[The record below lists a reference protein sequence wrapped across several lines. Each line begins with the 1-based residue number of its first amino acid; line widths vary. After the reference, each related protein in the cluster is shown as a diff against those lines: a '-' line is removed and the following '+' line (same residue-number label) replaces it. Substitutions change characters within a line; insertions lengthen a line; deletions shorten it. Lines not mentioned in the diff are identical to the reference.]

1 MGDVGTSPNLG
12 KSATEEVR
20 DGAPHPT
27 SHTNLEEAD
36 KGSFNPTRVEGLP
49 DVHKRTKSVC
59 LPAETKGI
67 DEAVNHCVSAP
78 PKTTLSFIETL
89 RDVRRNAGADEAL
102 KNLEGGVVLGLHV

>member
-36 KGSFNPTRVEGLP
+36 KGSFDPTRVEGLP
-49 DVHKRTKSVC
+49 DVHKRTESVRLSLGGSGLSSC
-59 LPAETKGI
+59 QRVDSQSLL
-67 DEAVNHCVSAP
+67 
-78 PKTTLSFIETL
+78 TLCFDQL
-89 RDVRRNAGADEAL
+89 
-102 KNLEGGVVLGLHV
+102 